1 MESYSDK
8 VQRLRSQANWTRQ
21 VRIMAY
27 VLRFIRKCTPK
38 YKPRLHYQPFRNK
51 STMKVPEKLTRIELL
66 ASESC
71 LIALN

>member
-1 MESYSDK
+1 MESYSEK
-8 VQRLRSQANWTRQ
+8 IHRLRSQANWTRE

-27 VLRFIRKCTPK
+27 VLCFIRKCTPRF
-38 YKPRLHYQPFRNK
+38 KPKLHYQTLRIK
-51 STMKVPEKLTRIELL
+51 STMKVPEKLTRIELI